1 MWNLSSRSSW
11 TWLTKLKIINFS
23 WANGALF
30 ILFVNGVHFDN
41 LLYSWRVLGLVSM
54 KLFDSPPTNWIKAT
68 FFRNQFMGN
77 SCLTFFTQKQKG
89 RENHQVQR
97 VLEAGT
103 FFKHTTRAQSVK
115 LRHRFKAPFRKP
127 KLNSV
132 LARLSKTKRTWNSAL
147 TAENTL
153 EVRCTL
159 CDICDT
165 YTLADLSQHQT
176 RTAMHTVALARG
188 NKYVDCESC
197 GKIHIVGPCSPSS
210 AQ

>member
-1 MWNLSSRSSW
+1 MWNLPSRTSCR
-11 TWLTKLKIINFS
+11 WLTKLKIINFS
-23 WANGALF
+23 WANWALF

-41 LLYSWRVLGLVSM
+41 LLYSWRVLGLVSL
-54 KLFDSPPTNWIKAT
+54 KLFDSPPTIWIKT
-68 FFRNQFMGN
+68 KFFRNQCMGN
-77 SCLTFFTQKQKG
+77 SCLTFSTQKQKQ
-89 RENHQVQR
+89 NHQVR
-97 VLEAGT
+97 RLLEAGT
-103 FFKHTTRAQSVK
+103 FIQDTTRAKSVK
-115 LRHRFKAPFRKP
+115 NRQVLKAAFRKA
-127 KLNSV
+127 KLNPV
-132 LARLSKTKRTWNSAL
+132 LASLSKTKRTWTSAL

-176 RTAMHTVALARG
+176 KTAMHTVALARG